1 MTKLKFTVLV
11 DEVFNEFDCKL
22 LGMEYSDDGIC
33 KVNYATDLR
42 IAFTE
47 GVKEVLTAKPDTID
61 PKKYNAVGREKVKEY
76 VLGRIKV
83 VGSEGRA

>member
-33 KVNYATDLR
+33 KVNYTNGFKDLHFYVAYR
-42 IAFTE
+42 FLNRARLRLKVMDE
-47 GVKEVLTAKPDTID
+47 LDLLVSVNPEID
-61 PKKYNAVGREKVKEY
+61 
-76 VLGRIKV
+76 LWF
-83 VGSEGRA
+83 

>member
-33 KVNYATDLR
+33 KVNYTDGFDTDLHFYVAYR
-42 IAFTE
+42 FMNRAKLRFKIMDE
-47 GVKEVLTAKPDTID
+47 LDLLVLANPEID
-61 PKKYNAVGREKVKEY
+61 
-76 VLGRIKV
+76 LGF
-83 VGSEGRA
+83 

>member
-33 KVNYATDLR
+33 KVNFTDGFDTDLHFYVDYRFMDHAKLRLLIMEKIYKR
-42 IAFTE
+42 IQE
-47 GVKEVLTAKPDTID
+47 
-61 PKKYNAVGREKVKEY
+61 
-76 VLGRIKV
+76 
-83 VGSEGRA
+83 